1 MYGCYYQ
8 NNIMTSIKRELLE
21 YGLFPKKG
29 LGQHF
34 LVDRNILDKVIRTA
48 QVEKEDVVLEVGP
61 GLGEMTLAL
70 ARLAKRVIA
79 VEIDSKLVDILKK
92 KLTDCP
98 NVDVVKGDILTI
110 NFRKIDTFDG
120 AKPRFLNRGKK
131 RRFLRQAQDTEFY
144 RSAVSTLSIPRAS
157 DRGVEWVDFREGQKI
172 KVVANLPY
180 QISTPLLFRFI
191 DLKEFFSTLTLMLQ
205 KEVAERMAASP
216 GSKSYGPLSI
226 FVQLFSNLSICF
238 YIKPSAF
245 FPPPKV
251 ESAVVHIVFREK
263 PIVKLEDEKWFRK
276 VVKGCFSYRR
286 KTLVNALKHSEL
298 SLSKSIGLK
307 MEEIGIDPRRR
318 PETLSIQ
325 EFARLAQ
332 TLKP

>member
-131 RRFLRQAQDTEFY
+131 RRSALVLSNVEGVNPEPSARTQAEGEPQHLCW
-144 RSAVSTLSIPRAS
+144 R
-157 DRGVEWVDFREGQKI
+157 VEG
-172 KVVANLPY
+172 
-180 QISTPLLFRFI
+180 
-191 DLKEFFSTLTLMLQ
+191 LTL
-205 KEVAERMAASP
+205 
-216 GSKSYGPLSI
+216 
-226 FVQLFSNLSICF
+226 
-238 YIKPSAF
+238 
-245 FPPPKV
+245 
-251 ESAVVHIVFREK
+251 
-263 PIVKLEDEKWFRK
+263 
-276 VVKGCFSYRR
+276 
-286 KTLVNALKHSEL
+286 
-298 SLSKSIGLK
+298 
-307 MEEIGIDPRRR
+307 
-318 PETLSIQ
+318 
-325 EFARLAQ
+325 
-332 TLKP
+332 

>member
-61 GLGEMTLAL
+61 CLGEMTLAL

-79 VEIDSKLVDILKK
+79 IEIDPKLVAILKRKVKDYPNVEVVKSDILK
-92 KLTDCP
+92 
-98 NVDVVKGDILTI
+98 
-110 NFRKIDTFDG
+110 
-120 AKPRFLNRGKK
+120 
-131 RRFLRQAQDTEFY
+131 
-144 RSAVSTLSIPRAS
+144 
-157 DRGVEWVDFREGQKI
+157 VDFHQFLKEEGHPI

-205 KEVAERMAASP
+205 KEVAQRMAASP

-298 SLSKSIGLK
+298 ALSKSIGLK